1 MKKKIKREELLR
13 LLLQMAFG
21 KTNDAVKLAFIDP
34 ENEWGLLDK
43 LDLTPV
49 SEVKRAPS
57 GVVELKFLNRLE
69 AAKLLLGELEKTE
82 SGENGA
88 IQIFSAIE
96 KAAEERDRAGEDK

>member
-49 SEVKRAPS
+49 AEVKRAAS
-57 GVVELKFLNRLE
+57 GAVELKLINRLE

-82 SGENGA
+82 SEESGA
-88 IQIFSAIE
+88 ARLFSAIDR
-96 KAAEERDRAGEDK
+96 AAEKRDGAGEDG